1 MLYFDRLLFTAVFA
15 ALIGTGVLGVA
26 EHLRPAAGGADAAL
40 SASAP
45 DSTATP
51 SLERV
56 VVIGQREAS
65 RS

>member
-15 ALIGTGVLGVA
+15 VLIGTGALGVA
-26 EHLRPAAGGADAAL
+26 GQFKPAAGGADPAV
-40 SASAP
+40 SVTAP
-45 DSTATP
+45 DPNTP